1 MSAVSTNPPL
11 RVGQVVAGVGG
22 ESAGPSYSVPRLC
35 SGLQQTGVNVTLYS
49 LGKEAEPFPF
59 PHRVYP
65 SHRIPSY
72 TLGRSPELFAALCNA
87 APALDILHSNALWM
101 FPNIYPAW
109 AIRGTPCKLVNSP
122 RGSFAP
128 HALRRSRW
136 KKVPFWLLFQ
146 RAALAQTDLWH
157 ATCQKEYDEI
167 RAMGYRQPV
176 AIIPIGM
183 DLPSFSP
190 DIRKG
195 ASPLRQLVFFGRIH
209 PIKAV
214 DRLVAAWGLIASAL
228 PDWELVIAG
237 PDCGGKAALDALIA
251 AQRIPRVRFTGELH
265 KQAKYDFLRTAEL
278 CVLPSFTENFG
289 VTVAEALAC
298 ETPVIAST
306 GTPWSSLAAHQA
318 GWWVDNAVASL
329 KQTLEAALALPQADL
344 LAMGKRGREW
354 IAQDFSWP
362 QIGAQMSAAYQWL
375 LGRGSK
381 PDCVITD

>member
-1 MSAVSTNPPL
+1 M
-11 RVGQVVAGVGG
+11 
-22 ESAGPSYSVPRLC
+22 
-35 SGLQQTGVNVTLYS
+35 
-49 LGKEAEPFPF
+49 
-59 PHRVYP
+59 
-65 SHRIPSY
+65 
-72 TLGRSPELFAALCNA
+72 
-87 APALDILHSNALWM
+87 
-101 FPNIYPAW
+101 
-109 AIRGTPCKLVNSP
+109 
-122 RGSFAP
+122 
-128 HALRRSRW
+128 
-136 KKVPFWLLFQ
+136 
-146 RAALAQTDLWH
+146 
-157 ATCQKEYDEI
+157 
-167 RAMGYRQPV
+167 
-176 AIIPIGM
+176 
-183 DLPSFSP
+183 
-190 DIRKG
+190 
-195 ASPLRQLVFFGRIH
+195 
-209 PIKAV
+209 
-214 DRLVAAWGLIASAL
+214 AAWGLIASAL